1 METKMKTRFKTTL
14 GACAIA
20 ALGLANAP
28 SHAQIKIGLITT
40 LSGPG
45 STLGNDQRDAFLLAV
60 EQMGGKL
67 GGQSVQVIVEDDQ
80 LKPEVG
86 VQIARKFVENDRVDF
101 VTGVIFSNVMMAAQK
116 TILDSKTFF
125 IGSNA
130 GPAPMVGAG
139 CSPYFFSSSWA
150 NDSLHE
156 GAGKIATD
164 NGYKRMYLLAA
175 NYQAGKDALSGFK
188 RFYNGEVIDEVYTQ
202 VNQPDYS
209 VEIAQLQMANPDAVY
224 VFYPG
229 GMGVNF
235 VKQYRQAGLLGK
247 IPLLSTST
255 VDGAN
260 LPALKEIA
268 IGAITN
274 APYAPDLDNPQ
285 NKQFVAAY
293 EKKYNRPPSMYA
305 AQSYDAA
312 MLLDSA
318 IRKVGGKLN
327 DKEAVRAALKAADFK
342 SVRGAFTFNTN
353 QFPIAPFYRVD
364 VVADAKGQA
373 VLSAKGYTFEA
384 QKDPYYMQCKM

>member
-1 METKMKTRFKTTL
+1 
-14 GACAIA
+14 
-20 ALGLANAP
+20 
-28 SHAQIKIGLITT
+28 
-40 LSGPG
+40 
-45 STLGNDQRDAFLLAV
+45 
-60 EQMGGKL
+60 
-67 GGQSVQVIVEDDQ
+67 
-80 LKPEVG
+80 
-86 VQIARKFVENDRVDF
+86 
-101 VTGVIFSNVMMAAQK
+101 
-116 TILDSKTFF
+116 
-125 IGSNA
+125 
-130 GPAPMVGAG
+130 
-139 CSPYFFSSSWA
+139 
-150 NDSLHE
+150 
-156 GAGKIATD
+156 
-164 NGYKRMYLLAA
+164 MYLLAA
-175 NYQAGKDALSGFK
+175 NYQAGKDALNGFK
-188 RFYNGEVIDEVYTQ
+188 RFCKGEVIDEVYTQ

-364 VVADAKGQA
+364 VVANEKGEA